1 MWLELARWVNQFL
14 QTQWRPLSCKALL
27 VALRGCSWAV
37 VSPLALYKHAPQEV
51 YWIIHLLWWSHWLNC
66 AEEHKKFALLIDATI
81 DTLAVGLKE
90 RDFTSVDL
98 VNVRYLLFNE
108 NQDIQL
114 SLKFVYLN
122 YTLRSMPFCF
132 PLSYLKASLLYN
144 ASAVSGHYSTKVAFE
159 NLLTSR

>member
-1 MWLELARWVNQFL
+1 
-14 QTQWRPLSCKALL
+14 
-27 VALRGCSWAV
+27 
-37 VSPLALYKHAPQEV
+37 
-51 YWIIHLLWWSHWLNC
+51 
-66 AEEHKKFALLIDATI
+66 LIDATI

-114 SLKFVYLN
+114 SLKFVYVN

-144 ASAVSGHYSTKVAFE
+144 ASAVSGLPHSLLYKSGNRKFIDISIGIPWE
-159 NLLTSR
+159 N